1 MNLKVYWIVDDDPI
15 ARILIEKKM
24 KKKNLGEQVQCF
36 TNGQEALER
45 LQTVHNGDRPDLIF
59 LDLNMPIL
67 DGWEFLDAAQSRIQD
82 AKIRVAILS
91 SSISKDDHD
100 KAKKYPCV
108 NCFLNKPLNTDE
120 LLSSLNS
127 RS

>member
-15 ARILIEKKM
+15 ARVLIEKKM

-36 TNGQEALER
+36 TNGQEALEQ
-45 LQTVHNGDRPDLIF
+45 LQKVQNGDRPDLIF

-67 DGWEFLDAAQSRIQD
+67 DGWEFLDAAQSKIQD

-91 SSISKDDHD
+91 SSISHEDQE
-100 KAKKYPCV
+100 KAKEYPCV
-108 NCFLNKPLNTDE
+108 NCFLNKPLNTED
-120 LLSSLNS
+120 LLNHLKS
-127 RS
+127 RP

>member
-24 KKKNLGEQVQCF
+24 KKNNLGEQVQCF
-36 TNGQEALER
+36 NNGQEALER
-45 LQTVHNGDRPDLIF
+45 LQTVQNGDRPDLIF

-67 DGWEFLDAAQSRIQD
+67 DGWEFLEAAQIKIEQS
-82 AKIRVAILS
+82 KIRVAILS

-100 KAKKYPCV
+100 KAKEFPCV
-108 NCFLNKPLNTDE
+108 NCFLNKPLNTEE
-120 LLSSLNS
+120 LLSHLNS